1 MDKTITDNLRYA
13 KIAIED
19 MYQHGYDVYLEIP
32 EFFIIP
38 GTENYKAFG
47 LDLLHNQLES
57 KLEFVR
63 VVHPRTIEENH
74 IRLQRGERTGQF
86 DLTAENFKKQI
97 FDFLY
102 PRQTVASH
110 PFR

>member
-1 MDKTITDNLRYA
+1 MDKIITDNLRYA

-19 MYQHGYDVYLEIP
+19 LYSRGHKVFLEIP
-32 EFFIIP
+32 AFFIIF

-47 LDLLHNQLES
+47 LDINRYQFES
-57 KLEFVR
+57 SLEFIR
-63 VVHPRTIEENH
+63 IVHQIKIEKNH
-74 IRLQRGERTGQF
+74 IRLHRGERTGQF

-97 FDFLY
+97 FDFLHS
-102 PRQTVASH
+102 RQTVASH

>member
-32 EFFIIP
+32 VFFIIP

-47 LDLLHNQLES
+47 LDLLHDQLES
-57 KLEFVR
+57 KLEFVHIVR
-63 VVHPRTIEENH
+63 PKEIKENH
-74 IRLQRGERTGQF
+74 IRLHRGERTEEF
-86 DLTAENFKKQI
+86 DLTDGNFKEKMI
-97 FDFLY
+97 KFLL
-102 PRQTVASH
+102 H
-110 PFR
+110 